1 MPPIYFCFI
10 FLSFLMGYKTHTF
23 YTLYVKHIHSN
34 SYLPVF
40 TTIDNLKIV
49 FLNISTQ
56 ESKQKMH
63 NNQIIPDTILNHSML
78 SVWHQQSCA
87 YINKQEEIHW

>member
-34 SYLPVF
+34 RSGEDWKAYVKTGCLTSNGRLNHRTDKKNPEL
-40 TTIDNLKIV
+40 IKKDYKNLKHFYV
-49 FLNISTQ
+49 KYCNI
-56 ESKQKMH
+56 
-63 NNQIIPDTILNHSML
+63 
-78 SVWHQQSCA
+78 
-87 YINKQEEIHW
+87 